1 MLEKAMKKQTIASKV
16 EKHWTV
22 LLVDGHGRIRRI
34 PQFRRMMWIV
44 AGICAGALI
53 LAVVMGLLYGGTL
66 QRHHALSEEMAQ
78 LQDKLVALRQ
88 QNDLLKARAVRLE
101 TLAGTPE
108 KGAPPSAPS
117 PSAKVEE
124 AAGAKPSLEKVAAP
138 KTSDAAAPR
147 APSPEPAETPKAASP
162 EPQQTPQVDAEGL
175 KVVYRPDTQTI
186 EARFVIKNTGDVPAG
201 GRAVVVLETEEGP
214 SQVRLALPTVPLRD
228 GQPLG
233 NQGRRFSISRFMTV
247 ELERKFA
254 EPGTQFTGAVVYAY
268 TLEGRRLLEKP
279 FAVALAIPE
288 EEKPAPQTLPA
299 AKPLGLSLPDPAP
312 DETTGV
318 QP

>member
-1 MLEKAMKKQTIASKV
+1 MKKKTIASKV

-53 LAVVMGLLYGGTL
+53 LAVVMGLLYGDTL
-66 QRHHALSEEMAQ
+66 QRHRALSEEMAQ
-78 LQDKLVALRQ
+78 LKDKLVALRQ

-101 TLAGTPE
+101 TLAAGPE
-108 KGAPPSAPS
+108 MDVRPSAPS
-117 PSAKVEE
+117 APAKAEAE
-124 AAGAKPSLEKVAAP
+124 AAAGAKPSPE
-138 KTSDAAAPR
+138 TAAASKTADGADP
-147 APSPEPAETPKAASP
+147 PSPPEPAEPPKAAPP
-162 EPQQTPQVDAEGL
+162 EPKQTLQVDAEEL
-175 KVVYRPDTQTI
+175 KVAYRPETQTI
-186 EARFVIKNTGDVPAG
+186 QARFVIKNTGDVPAG

-228 GQPLG
+228 GRPVG
-233 NQGRRFSISRFMTV
+233 NRGRRFSISRFMTV

-254 EPGTQFTGAVVYAY
+254 EPDTQFTGAVVYAY

-279 FAVALAIPE
+279 FAVALAIPA
-288 EEKPAPQTLPA
+288 EEKPAAPQVVPA
-299 AKPLGLSLPDPAP
+299 AKPLGLSLPEPES